1 MTSLRLL
8 SFLLLLDRRRR
19 RRRRRRIRSTMSSF
33 GTLFRVT
40 TAGESHAKG
49 IVAIVDG
56 VPPQMKLTESD
67 IQQQLTR
74 RRPGQSRLTTPRDE
88 KDRVTIICGTER
100 GFTLGTPV
108 AISVPNKNV
117 RPADYLEMLNVPRP
131 GHADY
136 TYQVKYGTRAAS
148 GGGRSSARETI
159 GRVAAGAIAEKWLRE
174 RFGTEIVCWVSSGGE
189 IEMPTEAGTAWTRAE
204 VDSLGTLAV
213 LREPSKDVEAASD
226 SSSSATTA
234 AAAAAAA
241 SATEDASS
249 EAKVTPTGGVSTLP
263 PQNGLPAYACEMT
276 KKCYTAD
283 GVECDPAGKNWYT
296 DEEIPVR
303 CPDAAT
309 AARIATM
316 VRQVK
321 ADHDSVGGT
330 LTCVCR
336 NVPVGLG
343 EPCFDKAEAML
354 AHAMLSIPATKGFEI
369 GSGFDGTKL
378 RGSQHNDAFA
388 PKQASSSSASPCLLK
403 TRSNFAGG
411 TLGGITSGQDIVFRV
426 AVKPVSTIGR
436 PQETSTFD
444 GKATTLEAKGRH
456 DPFVLPRAVPIVE
469 SMAALVLADLALQQ
483 LSRAGS
489 IMNASAALGGGTALG
504 TKKEV
509 SKTVVLVNNRKRK
522 R

>member
-1 MTSLRLL
+1 
-8 SFLLLLDRRRR
+8 
-19 RRRRRRIRSTMSSF
+19 MSSF
-33 GTLFRVT
+33 GKLFKVT

-56 VPPQMKLTESD
+56 VPPQMSLCESD
-67 IQQQLTR
+67 IQPQLTR

-88 KDRVTIICGTER
+88 KDKCTIICGVER
-100 GFTLGTPV
+100 GYTLGTPI
-108 AISVPNKNV
+108 AISVPNNNV
-117 RPADYLEMLNVPRP
+117 RPGDYLEMLNVPRP

-189 IEMPTEAGTAWTRAE
+189 IEMPREAGTAWTRQE
-204 VDSLGTLAV
+204 VDTLGTLAV
-213 LREPSKDVEAASD
+213 LRDPATVT
-226 SSSSATTA
+226 ATTA
-234 AAAAAAA
+234 EAEEGEAA
-241 SATEDASS
+241 T
-249 EAKVTPTGGVSTLP
+249 AKATPTGGVSTLP
-263 PQNGLPAYACEMT
+263 PQNGLPAYACET
-276 KKCYTAD
+276 TNKCYTAD
-283 GVECDPAGKNWYT
+283 GVECAPAAEDWYS

-369 GSGFDGTKL
+369 GSGFAGTKL

-388 PKQASSSSASPCLLK
+388 PQEGMPSSSSSTSSSSSSSGRTPCLLK
-403 TRSNFAGG
+403 TTTNFAGG

-436 PQETSTFD
+436 AQQTSTFD

-456 DPFVLPRAVPIVE
+456 DPYVLPRAVPIVE
-469 SMAALVLADLALQQ
+469 TMAAMVLADLALQQ
-483 LSRAGS
+483 LARAGS
-489 IMNASAALGGGTALG
+489 MGPGSGGMPPPPAVGGGTAMP
-504 TKKEV
+504 TKDEV
-509 SKTVVLVNNRKRK
+509 AQTVTLVNTRKRK